1 MFSKGGNHISSRIT
15 KNGDRL
21 WIQMRVISI
30 SRRLKAQ
37 RNRVKTAP
45 LFKRDCPKIFARQL
59 MISILVESKRLQS
72 LTKANTFTKS
82 NPKTSTTF
90 KSPFPKTN
98 SCPYHPTTTAPTTI
112 KNNTPPSPTASPS
125 PYPSGQLCTLPQP
138 YHK

>member
-1 MFSKGGNHISSRIT
+1 MIFRQGGNHISSRIT

-21 WIQMRVISI
+21 WIKMRVISI

-59 MISILVESKRLQS
+59 MISILVESNRLQS
-72 LTKANTFTKS
+72 LTKANTSTKS

-90 KSPFPKTN
+90 KSPFPNTN
-98 SCPYHPTTTAPTTI
+98 ICPYHPTTALTT

-125 PYPSGQLCTLPQP
+125 PYPSGQLCTLPQL
-138 YHK
+138 YRK